1 MKIYYVLCT
10 FSKPVEASGVVET
23 DVDEGIDL
31 GMRKPLR
38 VQLRITSIQQLR
50 LQLLLSVA
58 TQKRSLQACMRHIDG
73 CS

>member
-1 MKIYYVLCT
+1 M
-10 FSKPVEASGVVET
+10 VET